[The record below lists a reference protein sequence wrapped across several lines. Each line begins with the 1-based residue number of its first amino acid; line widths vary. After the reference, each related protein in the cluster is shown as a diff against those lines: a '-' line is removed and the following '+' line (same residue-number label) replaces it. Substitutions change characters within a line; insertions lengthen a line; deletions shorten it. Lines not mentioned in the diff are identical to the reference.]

1 MHEKNFLE
9 KRSKQ
14 DLIKLCEYKSYNI
27 TQLINKLDNHISNI
41 KDSKNTNIISHIIEF
56 LDYVEGEYATDCLMK
71 DQHDIVLPILPTDST
86 EPELNTNV
94 ALYDGDGLVIYKN
107 KENQYIAVNL
117 TTMKSTKLHKVSTK
131 ILNNLKGE

>member
-1 MHEKNFLE
+1 
-9 KRSKQ
+9 
-14 DLIKLCEYKSYNI
+14 
-27 TQLINKLDNHISNI
+27 
-41 KDSKNTNIISHIIEF
+41 
-56 LDYVEGEYATDCLMK
+56 MK